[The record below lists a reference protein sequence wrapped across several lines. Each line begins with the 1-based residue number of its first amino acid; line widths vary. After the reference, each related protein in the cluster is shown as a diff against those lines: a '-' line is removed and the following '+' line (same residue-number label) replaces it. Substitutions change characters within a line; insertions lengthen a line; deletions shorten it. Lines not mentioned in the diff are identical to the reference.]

1 MKKLVTLLLVFA
13 CITSMSFAQKPKKA
27 EKKKETVEIRLDDM
41 CSSCVNKINSYIAF
55 EKGITALDI
64 NQEKSSVNVTYWA
77 NKTDTTKLRK
87 AFTKVKL
94 NIEEMKMVEE
104 TKEVAKVKE

>member
-1 MKKLVTLLLVFA
+1 MKKFVTLLVVFA
-13 CITSMSFAQKPKKA
+13 CMTSVGFAKKPKV

-41 CSSCVNKINSYIAF
+41 CNSCVNKINSYIAF

-64 NQEKSSVNVTYWA
+64 NQDEMSVNVTYWA
-77 NKTDTTKLRK
+77 NKTDTTQLKK

-94 NIEEMKMVEE
+94 NVEEMKMVEE
-104 TKEVAKVKE
+104 PREEAKEKK